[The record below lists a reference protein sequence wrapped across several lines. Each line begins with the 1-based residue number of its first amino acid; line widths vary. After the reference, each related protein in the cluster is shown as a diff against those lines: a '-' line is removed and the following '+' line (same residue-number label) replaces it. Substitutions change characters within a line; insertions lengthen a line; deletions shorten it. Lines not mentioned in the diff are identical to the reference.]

1 MEVLQTLLW
10 PALFLSG
17 ALLLVAVVAM
27 LVLRFRGRTL
37 PTWLIRATVLLFAL
51 QAGVGGII
59 FIRTPLMLISLA
71 FQAAIVVWLLWRAG
85 RRTTTGILLIATG
98 MIGAGWWG
106 YFLLRDLLDP
116 FDLYET
122 VLWLWWAP
130 SAILVVAGAILLP
143 LGDRAVGKPMFPQ
156 APSLKRDPMPIGS
169 AIQRE
174 SAIGPLPVPTIVA
187 DGSAIIASTV
197 IIALLGDRLLWPVV
211 WLAATAVY
219 TVIGAELFYYAIP
232 PRLRRAWEGMAVVGN
247 PEMKR
252 WQRETG
258 SPVPVSPAKMHAW
271 LRDTPDRPEIRWARA
286 ELQAIVGD
294 LDGARES
301 ANGMPIATDA
311 DRNEQRAL
319 LAWIDWLG
327 GGDEQL
333 DALAAEAETVG
344 TQDSEERA
352 EARARV
358 ALARARHL
366 AVEGGD
372 WKAPLEELR
381 ASRGTLGATMLRND
395 IRRGRYKVE
404 PIVGLFLTGGILL
417 LNGLRL

>member
-85 RRTTTGILLIATG
+85 RRATTGILLIGTG

-116 FDLYET
+116 FDLYEA

-197 IIALLGDRLLWPVV
+197 IIALLGDRLPWPVV

-258 SPVPVSPAKMHAW
+258 SPVPVSLAKMHAW